1 MRKRTRS
8 REMALQALYQL
19 DLVQSKISEALEST
33 REERQAE
40 AAGPEVK
47 KYAEVLVR
55 GVSDKITDLDQVI
68 EQFAEHWKI
77 NRMACVDRNILR
89 LSAYEIIYVDDVPPK
104 VAMNEAIELAK
115 KFGDSDS
122 PKFVNGI
129 LDKVANVYGKNK
141 S

>member
-1 MRKRTRS
+1 
-8 REMALQALYQL
+8 MALQALYQL